1 MYLNPLLLTTA
12 ATWARQLPALDQTLV
27 TSMLRA
33 LLGTLALMEV
43 VLRVLQ
49 ARSKPLQETPL
60 AKSTFLSCDIAIRY
74 YPV

>member
-1 MYLNPLLLTTA
+1 
-12 ATWARQLPALDQTLV
+12 
-27 TSMLRA
+27 MLRA

-49 ARSKPLQETPL
+49 ARLKLLQETPRL

-74 YPV
+74 PV

>member
-1 MYLNPLLLTTA
+1 
-12 ATWARQLPALDQTLV
+12 
-27 TSMLRA
+27 MLRA

-49 ARSKPLQETPL
+49 ARSKMLQEMPL
-60 AKSTFLSCDIAIRY
+60 ATSTFLSCDIAIHY